1 MTAYVATPAID
12 ELHTEEGGLVLLKHR
27 LVRLGP
33 VGSVIREAAA
43 EPATLSDLTASLVSA
58 FGLPDG
64 DPLALTQAAVD
75 ALIAEALLVSTD
87 G

>member
-1 MTAYVATPAID
+1 MTTYLATPASD
-12 ELHTEEGGLVLLKHR
+12 ELHTPDGGLVLLPTR

-33 VGSVIREAAA
+33 VGSVIREAACR
-43 EPATLSDLTASLVSA
+43 PATVPDLAARLVCQ

-64 DPLALTQAAVD
+64 DVIALTQNAIDTLVDEGLLAVC
-75 ALIAEALLVSTD
+75 D